1 MVFIIALP
9 LALSVEAVFPSMSP
23 VTSLFTHCDYL
34 ELKFLKIKVIDGVHI
49 ILQLEYK
56 PAISSF
62 GSSRAPTAARTFLLQ
77 QLLEVFLYVNWKH
90 YEWTPPE
97 NVLELFSYKSLHT
110 VDLPMT
116 HLNKTAYHF
125 SPSTDWQLESN
136 LISLFE
142 LAGSAPCPVMVLTLI
157 CQTIWD
163 RVGYLRNVHP
173 THHFPWDPWTLWG
186 NTPDFLVVSQG
197 CHDGCRAI
205 ADTSFPGKSLYL
217 QLIVWSGNLH
227 RRGILSPW
235 S

>member
-97 NVLELFSYKSLHT
+97 NVLELFSYKRQF
-110 VDLPMT
+110 
-116 HLNKTAYHF
+116 LNNGLY
-125 SPSTDWQLESN
+125 
-136 LISLFE
+136 
-142 LAGSAPCPVMVLTLI
+142 
-157 CQTIWD
+157 
-163 RVGYLRNVHP
+163 
-173 THHFPWDPWTLWG
+173 TLW
-186 NTPDFLVVSQG
+186 TSQWPILTRQLTIF
-197 CHDGCRAI
+197 HLLLTDSWNP
-205 ADTSFPGKSLYL
+205 TLYPC
-217 QLIVWSGNLH
+217 
-227 RRGILSPW
+227 LSWQVLPPAQW
-235 S
+235 WYWP